1 MASRLSYV
9 YGFDGLRAISVSL
22 VVLFHFTVPFLAGLS
37 DSWFFPIAKVLGSV
51 GWVGVDVFFVISGY
65 LIAKILAGD
74 NPLSLDGYGG
84 FIKRR
89 AIRLLPAYLACVAL
103 VVVLALLFY
112 PESKVLRNSWQLV
125 GMVANVGLSFWD
137 RQALADPVFA
147 MVHFWSLS
155 VEWHFYLLFPIA
167 VVALRSIGKAS
178 LGIIAL
184 AITTRVVFV
193 ALGLSDN
200 ATYSFSLCR
209 FDSLAI
215 GALVATFDTSTLR
228 RYWTVFMLVGLA
240 VFTCLLSAIVLAG
253 APFKTLLWVQA
264 WGYTA
269 ISCSVGIFVFGLV
282 RAPVDSLVVTV
293 LEAKPFVVIGRSS
306 YSIYIWHL
314 VFYPTL
320 LTFVMARLGLAGEE
334 GYAVFLVISLVVTS
348 VFSYASYRFIE
359 QRSISRPPR
368 REASLA

>member
-1 MASRLSYV
+1 MSSRLSYV

-37 DSWFFPIAKVLGSV
+37 ESWFFPIAKVLGSV

-65 LIAKILAGD
+65 LIAKILAGA

-112 PESKVLRNSWQLV
+112 PDSKVLRNSWQLF

-167 VVALRSIGKAS
+167 VAIFRSIVRAS
-178 LGIIAL
+178 LAIIAL
-184 AITTRVVFV
+184 AMVTRIVFV

-215 GALVATFDTSTLR
+215 GALVATFGTSVLK
-228 RYWTVFMLVGLA
+228 RYWAAFMLLGISAFA
-240 VFTCLLSAIVLAG
+240 VLMSAIVLAG
-253 APFKTLLWVQA
+253 VPFKALVWVQT
-264 WGYTA
+264 WGYSA
-269 ISCSVGIFVFGLV
+269 ISAAVGVFIFGLV
-282 RAPVDSLVVTV
+282 RAPVESLIVRV
-293 LEAKPFVVIGRSS
+293 LESGPLVAVGRSS

-314 VFYPTL
+314 VFYPLL
-320 LTFVMARLGLAGEE
+320 LTCIMVRLGLSGST
-334 GYAVFLVISLVVTS
+334 GYAAFLAISLAVTGILG
-348 VFSYASYRFIE
+348 YASYKFIE
-359 QRSISRPPR
+359 QRSISRPPH
-368 REASLA
+368 REVSLA